1 MKTFKKALALVMCV
15 VIVLCSTPFSSLV
28 GMNLFG
34 LFNFKAEAASYP
46 TISALKIPRIKQI
59 SGDSACY
66 LCSFTS
72 VEAYHRG
79 FYGGT
84 NFKYGTDYSQSEQLY
99 KDIKAAN
106 GGKVGWS
113 STIHNKYGYTKDN
126 SPTLAEIYKQLSYGK
141 PVIVYG
147 TSSTYGTHASVI
159 IGYNGSIS
167 SLEQSGF
174 TVMEINASYWKN
186 SQSLFDSYANNPQTY
201 STSGGNCY
209 ITLSSWLSKASRSM
223 DFICYRTATPSYILN
238 YNYNGASG
246 GSASFDST
254 TYTITS
260 TIPVRSGY
268 TFLGWSLSSTAT
280 TASYVAGDKITLSA
294 DTTLYAVWRP
304 NNLKVYYHANGGDTH
319 SDWYKTVSGVLYK
332 QVDSTKYTQIWTYNS
347 KQTNGL
353 TNAVTLGLYRVGYS
367 FVGWSTT
374 SSGETIF
381 DQDDVSVVPT
391 NITAAIN
398 NSDSEITLYAVWR
411 PNNLKVYYH
420 ANGGEISSESYN
432 IISDLIYNT
441 SNSTKVCQTWMYNAP
456 HSHGLKNIKT
466 FGLTKEGYTFIGW
479 GTNASGGTIF
489 DQNNHDLLP
498 TDITSNIKK
507 GDCEITLYAIWRP
520 NTLKVYF
527 NANGGSISSDEYKL
541 NSNII
546 FSKSNSTEYYQ
557 KWTYNKA
564 KDIGLKN
571 ASTFGIY
578 KEGYTFSGWGTEPTG
593 GTVFDPDDIELTPTD
608 ITANIKKGDCEI
620 TLYAIWQKNAVT
632 TYTLSYNANGGNGEP
647 ASQSGATSYK
657 ISNTQPTRSGYTF
670 LGWSTNSNATAASY
684 VSGNSITLTANTT
697 LYAVWKKNAV
707 TPPFV
712 VELPEIKIKQTST
725 TIINYGDTLVFTLEE
740 AKIPEGYSVAWFVDG
755 AGIAT
760 TVSENGTEC
769 RATSVSNG
777 NPTIS
782 VKLVDERGETVT
794 DADGEEIFDE
804 ITLTS
809 KAGFFQKLISF
820 FKNLFGLNRIIY

>member
-1 MKTFKKALALVMCV
+1 MKTLKKALAVVMCV
-15 VIVLCSTPFSSLV
+15 VIVLCSTPFSSLIGV
-28 GMNLFG
+28 NLSG

-79 FYGGT
+79 SYGGT

-167 SLEQSGF
+167 SLEKSGF

-246 GSASFDST
+246 GSFSFDST

-304 NNLKVYYHANGGDTH
+304 NTLTVRFNANGGKVSSGKHKIVSNIIYYIDSTECYETWTYNNSRANGLTNAKTFGLTKEGYTFVGWGTSSSGGTIFDQNNTALLPTDITSNIENSDCEITLYAIWRPNNLKVYYHANGGATH

-332 QVDSTKYTQIWTYNS
+332 QADSTKYTQIWTYNS

-353 TNAVTLGLYRVGYS
+353 TNAVTLGLYRVGYT

-411 PNNLKVYYH
+411 RNILKV
-420 ANGGEISSESYN
+420 N
-432 IISDLIYNT
+432 
-441 SNSTKVCQTWMYNAP
+441 
-456 HSHGLKNIKT
+456 
-466 FGLTKEGYTFIGW
+466 
-479 GTNASGGTIF
+479 
-489 DQNNHDLLP
+489 
-498 TDITSNIKK
+498 
-507 GDCEITLYAIWRP
+507 
-520 NTLKVYF
+520 F
-527 NANGGSISSDEYKL
+527 NANGGCVSPDSFIVS
-541 NSNII
+541 SNII
-546 FSKSNSTEYYQ
+546 CNKSDSSKYVQIWNYDKVKE
-557 KWTYNKA
+557 N
-564 KDIGLKN
+564 GLVN
-571 ASTFGIY
+571 PSTFGLNRV
-578 KEGYTFSGWGTEPTG
+578 GYTFEGWATDSAGKTLFSAHDNTLVASDF
-593 GTVFDPDDIELTPTD
+593 TSNIE
-608 ITANIKKGDCEI
+608 NGDCEI
-620 TLYAIWQKNAVT
+620 TLYAIWQKNNVT

-647 ASQSGATSYK
+647 VSQSGTTSYK
-657 ISNTQPTRSGYTF
+657 ISNIQPTRSGYTF
-670 LGWSTNSNATAASY
+670 LGWSTNSNSTTVNY
-684 VSGNSITLTANTT
+684 VGGNSITLSGNTT
-697 LYAVWKKNAV
+697 LYAVWQKNAV
-707 TPPFV
+707 APPV
-712 VELPEIKIKQTST
+712 DVELPGIKIKQTST
-725 TIINYGDTLVFTLEE
+725 TTINYGETLVLTLNET
-740 AKIPEGYSVAWFVDG
+740 EGSESYVIEWFVDG
-755 AGIAT
+755 TGVAT
-760 TVSENGTEC
+760 NVSEDCKEC
-769 RATSVSNG
+769 RVTSIGKGAVKITAKLTDENG
-777 NPTIS
+777 EAI
-782 VKLVDERGETVT
+782 T

>member
-1 MKTFKKALALVMCV
+1 MKKFVKKLLAVMLVVMLILSV
-15 VIVLCSTPFSSLV
+15 APLSEFANLNST
-28 GMNLFG
+28 GMFG
-34 LFNFKAEAASYP
+34 FKAEAASYP

-79 FYGGT
+79 SYGGT

-99 KDIKAAN
+99 KDIKTAN

-126 SPTLAEIYKQLSYGK
+126 SPTLAEIYKQLSSGK

-159 IGYNGSIS
+159 IGYNGSVS

-209 ITLSSWLSKASRSM
+209 VTLSSWLSKASRSM
-223 DFICYRTATPSYILN
+223 NFICYRTATPSYILN
-238 YNYNGASG
+238 YNYNGANG
-246 GSASFDST
+246 GEASLDSS

-260 TIPVRSGY
+260 TVPVKNGY

-294 DTTLYAVWRP
+294 DTTLYAVWR
-304 NNLKVYYHANGGDTH
+304 AN
-319 SDWYKTVSGVLYK
+319 V
-332 QVDSTKYTQIWTYNS
+332 
-347 KQTNGL
+347 
-353 TNAVTLGLYRVGYS
+353 
-367 FVGWSTT
+367 
-374 SSGETIF
+374 
-381 DQDDVSVVPT
+381 
-391 NITAAIN
+391 
-398 NSDSEITLYAVWR
+398 
-411 PNNLKVYYH
+411 
-420 ANGGEISSESYN
+420 
-432 IISDLIYNT
+432 
-441 SNSTKVCQTWMYNAP
+441 
-456 HSHGLKNIKT
+456 
-466 FGLTKEGYTFIGW
+466 
-479 GTNASGGTIF
+479 
-489 DQNNHDLLP
+489 
-498 TDITSNIKK
+498 
-507 GDCEITLYAIWRP
+507 
-520 NTLKVYF
+520 LKVYF

-578 KEGYTFSGWGTEPTG
+578 KEGYTFSGWGTEPSG
-593 GTVFDPDDIELTPTD
+593 GTVFNPDDIELTPTDICSNIKNGDCEITLYAIWEPNKINVYYHANGGEISSDNYKIISGLIYNTSDSSKVCQTWVYNAPHSHGLKNIKTFGLSKPGYTFIGWGTSTSGETILDQNNHDLLPTD

-620 TLYAIWQKNAVT
+620 TLYAIWQKNAPT
-632 TYTLSYNANGGNGEP
+632 TYTLSYNANGGSGAP
-647 ASQSGATSYK
+647 ASQSGATNYTV
-657 ISNTQPTRSGYTF
+657 SNTQPTRSGYTF
-670 LGWSTNSNATAASY
+670 LGWSKSSSATAASFKA
-684 VSGNSITLTANTT
+684 GDNITLTANTT
-697 LYAVWKKNAV
+697 LYAVWLKNTV
-707 TPPFV
+707 VPTP
-712 VELPEIKIKQTST
+712 VELPEIKINNT
-725 TIINYGDTLVFTLEE
+725 TTAINFGDTLVLTLEKIE
-740 AKIPEGYSVAWFVDG
+740 IPEGYAVAWFVDG
-755 AGIAT
+755 TGIST
-760 TVSENGTEC
+760 SVSENGLEC
-769 RATSVSNG
+769 RVTSIANG
-777 NPTIS
+777 NPTIYA
-782 VKLVDERGETVT
+782 KLTDESGEVIIN
-794 DADGEEIFDE
+794 DNGEAIFDE
-804 ITLTS
+804 ITIIS

-820 FKNLFGLNRIIY
+820 FKNLFGINRLIY

>member
-1 MKTFKKALALVMCV
+1 MKTFKKALAVVMCV

-28 GMNLFG
+28 GMNLSG

-79 FYGGT
+79 SYGGT

-99 KDIKAAN
+99 KDIKSVN

-246 GSASFDST
+246 GSFSFDST

-294 DTTLYAVWRP
+294 DTTLYAVWRR
-304 NNLKVYYHANGGDTH
+304 NSLKVYFNANGGCIS
-319 SDWYKTVSGVLYK
+319 SDSFILSSNAICNKSDSSKYV
-332 QVDSTKYTQIWTYNS
+332 QVWNYGKA
-347 KQTNGL
+347 KANGL
-353 TNAVTLGLYRVGYS
+353 VNPSTFGLNRVGYT
-367 FVGWSTT
+367 FEGWAT
-374 SSGETIF
+374 
-381 DQDDVSVVPT
+381 
-391 NITAAIN
+391 
-398 NSDSEITLYAVWR
+398 DSAGKILFSAHDNTLVA
-411 PNNLKVYYH
+411 
-420 ANGGEISSESYN
+420 
-432 IISDLIYNT
+432 
-441 SNSTKVCQTWMYNAP
+441 SN
-456 HSHGLKNIKT
+456 
-466 FGLTKEGYTFIGW
+466 F
-479 GTNASGGTIF
+479 
-489 DQNNHDLLP
+489 
-498 TDITSNIKK
+498 TSNIEN
-507 GDCEITLYAIWRP
+507 GDCEITLYAIWRR
-520 NTLKVYF
+520 NILKVNF
-527 NANGGSISSDEYKL
+527 NANGGSVSPDSFIVS
-541 NSNII
+541 SNII
-546 FSKSNSTEYYQ
+546 CNKSDSSKYVQIWNYDKVKE
-557 KWTYNKA
+557 N
-564 KDIGLKN
+564 GLVN
-571 ASTFGIY
+571 PSTFGLNRV
-578 KEGYTFSGWGTEPTG
+578 GYTFEGWATDSAGKTLFSAHDNTLVASDF
-593 GTVFDPDDIELTPTD
+593 TSNIE
-608 ITANIKKGDCEI
+608 NGDCEI
-620 TLYAIWQKNAVT
+620 TLYAIWQKNNVT

-647 ASQSGATSYK
+647 ASQSGATSYT
-657 ISNTQPTRSGYTF
+657 ISNTRPTRSGYTF
-670 LGWSTNSNATAASY
+670 LGWSTNSNSTTVNY
-684 VSGNSITLTANTT
+684 VGGNSITLSGNTT
-697 LYAVWKKNAV
+697 LYAVWQKNAV
-707 TPPFV
+707 APPV
-712 VELPEIKIKQTST
+712 DVELPEIKIRQTST
-725 TIINYGDTLVFTLEE
+725 ATINYGDTLVLILEE
-740 AKIPEGYSVAWFVDG
+740 TEIPDGYAVAWFVDG
-755 AGIAT
+755 VGTAT

-769 RATSVSNG
+769 RVTSVSNG
-777 NPTIS
+777 KPIIS
-782 VKLVDERGETVT
+782 VKLVDESGETVT